1 MQVMHDRLKAQGAI
15 VIGMNVISD
24 NSRVADIWKRG
35 GYTFPCLQDAE
46 TVTDGYSVRGLPSSF
61 LIGRDGKIVQSAAG
75 SAVELW
81 PAVVQYLKQNPGKP
95 EVRPPGKD

>member
-1 MQVMHDRLKAQGAI
+1 MHDRIKALGAV

-24 NSRVADIWKRG
+24 NQRVASMWG
-35 GYTFPCLQDAE
+35 EAGYTFTCLQDAE
-46 TVTDGYSVRGLPSSF
+46 TVADGYSVRGLPSSF

-81 PAVVQYLKQNPGKP
+81 PAVVKYLEQHP
-95 EVRPPGKD
+95 EK